1 MKSLKITHFVIAL
14 QRKGEREREGQRVKD
29 SLEKQQAHLGQRRL
43 RIVAMLIY
51 PAMEMQMVSEDK
63 S

>member
-1 MKSLKITHFVIAL
+1 M
-14 QRKGEREREGQRVKD
+14 EGQRVKD

-51 PAMEMQMVSEDK
+51 PAMEMQMVSEDI